1 MLWYFVVS
9 LVLPVILAQSLEQFR
24 PVVHYS
30 PKQNWMNDPNGLVY
44 YDGEWH
50 LFYQHYPREAKA
62 KNIHWGHAV
71 SQDLIRWTELP
82 IALTPEDETVGIWSG
97 SAVIDWKNVTGFQR
111 EETVHPMIAIYTWQK
126 RGWQEQHMSYSLDKG
141 KHEDRLNLA
150 LPIFIFLLSACRSLG
165 RTWTKYSSNPIMPL
179 NVNVSFPTDTDLDAS
194 AVVFR
199 DPKLMY
205 HAASGAWIAVI
216 SGGDHMQFHRSTDL
230 IHWSLVSRFGYT
242 HGSHAGIWECP
253 DLFEFSMINREN
265 QTQLWVLIVSIDR
278 NAVAGGSG
286 MQYFIGTFDGYTFG
300 NLQPPQNINWLDYGP
315 DFYAGITYYNVP
327 RYDNRRVMIA
337 WMNNW
342 QYAQDVPT
350 GPLWRGQM
358 AIPRQLELEYNPFQS
373 AYQLRQSPVYELY
386 SHSNKLLTFQ
396 GQSLNSCSSNVLSDV
411 SAQSFMLSTEFH
423 RVTGRTAIHFRLRQ
437 NSEGTEYTLVSYI
450 GETNR
455 IELDRSRSGN
465 VNFHPLFRTHY
476 NMTLD
481 DQTITTG
488 VLQLQIIVDRCS
500 VEVFVNRGKSSMTAL
515 IFPQPSSDR
524 MELAMEGDG
533 EVQMDYL
540 EVMLL

>member
-1 MLWYFVVS
+1 
-9 LVLPVILAQSLEQFR
+9 
-24 PVVHYS
+24 
-30 PKQNWMNDPNGLVY
+30 
-44 YDGEWH
+44 
-50 LFYQHYPREAKA
+50 
-62 KNIHWGHAV
+62 
-71 SQDLIRWTELP
+71 
-82 IALTPEDETVGIWSG
+82 
-97 SAVIDWKNVTGFQR
+97 
-111 EETVHPMIAIYTWQK
+111 
-126 RGWQEQHMSYSLDKG
+126 
-141 KHEDRLNLA
+141 
-150 LPIFIFLLSACRSLG
+150 
-165 RTWTKYSSNPIMPL
+165 MPL

-253 DLFEFSMINREN
+253 DLFEFSTMNSKD
-265 QTQLWVLIVSIDR
+265 QTQRWFLIVSIDR

-286 MQYFIGTFDGYTFG
+286 IQYFIGTFDGYTFE

-358 AIPRQLELEYNPFQS
+358 AIPRQLELEYNPFRN

-386 SHSNKLLTFQ
+386 GHSTKLLTFQ
-396 GQSLNSCSSNVLSDV
+396 GQSLNSCSSNVLSEV
-411 SAQSFMLSTEFH
+411 SAQSFMLSTEF
-423 RVTGRTAIHFRLRQ
+423 REVTRRTAIHFRLRQ
-437 NSEGTEYTLVSYI
+437 SSDGTEYTQVSYI

-455 IELDRSRSGN
+455 IELDRSHSGN

-481 DQTITTG
+481 DQTIATG

-500 VEVFVNRGKSSMTAL
+500 VEVFVNRGKSTMTAL
-515 IFPQPSSDR
+515 IFPRLESHR
-524 MELAMEGDG
+524 MELAMEGD
-533 EVQMDYL
+533 EEIQMDYL

>member
-1 MLWYFVVS
+1 MQWARIWFGGLNYRLLWLRKTSWSASGRVQRWSIGRMSLASNAKQRFIQWSLSTHGKSEDGKNSTCPTVS
-9 LVLPVILAQSLEQFR
+9 TEVCIGMCFFTWVCSA
-24 PVVHYS
+24 
-30 PKQNWMNDPNGLVY
+30 
-44 YDGEWH
+44 H
-50 LFYQHYPREAKA
+50 L
-62 KNIHWGHAV
+62 
-71 SQDLIRWTELP
+71 
-82 IALTPEDETVGIWSG
+82 
-97 SAVIDWKNVTGFQR
+97 
-111 EETVHPMIAIYTWQK
+111 
-126 RGWQEQHMSYSLDKG
+126 
-141 KHEDRLNLA
+141 
-150 LPIFIFLLSACRSLG
+150 SLG
-165 RTWTKYSSNPIMPL
+165 RTWTKYSANPIMPL
-179 NVNVSFPTDTDLDAS
+179 NVNVSFPTDTDLNAS
-194 AVVFR
+194 VVVFR

-205 HAASGAWIAVI
+205 HASSGAWVAVI

-253 DLFEFSMINREN
+253 DLFEFSTISKDN

-286 MQYFIGTFDGYTFG
+286 IQYFIGTFDGYTFA

-358 AIPRQLELEYNPFQS
+358 AIPRQLELEYNSFGN

-386 SHSNKLLTFQ
+386 ANSKQLLTFQ
-396 GQSLNSCSSNVLSDV
+396 GQSLTSCSPNILSEV
-411 SAQSFMLSTEFH
+411 AAQSFMLSTEFH
-423 RVTGRTAIHFRLRQ
+423 DVTRRTTIHFHLRQ
-437 NSEGTEYTLVSYI
+437 NSPKTEYTRVSYI
-450 GETNR
+450 GETNG
-455 IELDRSRSGN
+455 IELDRSHSGN
-465 VNFHPLFRTHY
+465 VDFHPLFRTHY

-481 DQTITTG
+481 DQTISTG

-500 VEVFVNRGKSSMTAL
+500 VEVFVNRGKSTMTAL
-515 IFPQPSSDR
+515 IFPRFESPQ
-524 MELAMEGDG
+524 MELAVQGGG

-540 EVMLL
+540 ELMLLWGPASLETK